1 MSTSK
6 KRHIQESNLILEKRL
21 LQTEGL
27 FIERS
32 LPEDL
37 INNSLKLASLI
48 SPNKSPQFNSL
59 LSNSA
64 TS

>member
-6 KRHIQESNLILEKRL
+6 KRHIQESNLIIEKRF
-21 LQTEGL
+21 LQTEGF

-37 INNSLKLASLI
+37 IKHLNEEDK
-48 SPNKSPQFNSL
+48 
-59 LSNSA
+59 
-64 TS
+64 